1 MVFHLYA
8 LKYILQVSTFGNCDL
23 IQFQWSD
30 GGGAMR
36 TERGKISKVR
46 KIWFFTDKLF
56 STEISAYC
64 WNPSCFIL
72 SQSSWPKIVVR
83 KWLNLQS
90 RGDEFYSDSFSLK
103 GNNFCSVSG
112 AFRVSVSDFK
122 NVLGNF
128 SADKTERRKSCS
140 DKDCYVVVP
149 DKFSGDFYCVVA
161 L

>member
-1 MVFHLYA
+1 MGRSPRYEKFDSLPINYSLPKFRRIVETR
-8 LKYILQVSTFGNCDL
+8 V
-23 IQFQWSD
+23 
-30 GGGAMR
+30 
-36 TERGKISKVR
+36 V
-46 KIWFFTDKLF
+46 LF
-56 STEISAYC
+56 
-64 WNPSCFIL
+64 L

-90 RGDEFYSDSFSLK
+90 RGDEFYSDSFSVK

-112 AFRVSVSDFK
+112 AFRVSLSDFK
-122 NVLGNF
+122 NVLGNI

>member
-1 MVFHLYA
+1 MGRSPRYEKFDPLPINYSLPKFRRV
-8 LKYILQVSTFGNCDL
+8 VET
-23 IQFQWSD
+23 
-30 GGGAMR
+30 R
-36 TERGKISKVR
+36 VV
-46 KIWFFTDKLF
+46 LF
-56 STEISAYC
+56 
-64 WNPSCFIL
+64 L

-103 GNNFCSVSG
+103 GNDFCSVSG

>member
-1 MVFHLYA
+1 MGRSPRYEKFDPSPINYSLPKFRRIVETR
-8 LKYILQVSTFGNCDL
+8 V
-23 IQFQWSD
+23 
-30 GGGAMR
+30 
-36 TERGKISKVR
+36 V
-46 KIWFFTDKLF
+46 LF
-56 STEISAYC
+56 
-64 WNPSCFIL
+64 L